1 MQLLILDYI
10 PHEICIGIA
19 TCTTSKH
26 RLSQKRRENP
36 YGWCVN
42 PTNFQMYISYGILN
56 KNTVCS
62 VDRWNKNKLLIISGK
77 ELL

>member
-1 MQLLILDYI
+1 MKSASA
-10 PHEICIGIA
+10 IA
-19 TCTTSKH
+19 ACTTSKH

-56 KNTVCS
+56 KNPVCS
-62 VDRWNKNKLLIISGK
+62 VDR
-77 ELL
+77 

>member
-10 PHEICIGIA
+10 PHEIYIGIVA
-19 TCTTSKH
+19 CTTSKH

-42 PTNFQMYISYGILN
+42 PTNFQMYISYGFN
-56 KNTVCS
+56 KYHYE
-62 VDRWNKNKLLIISGK
+62 DDAY
-77 ELL
+77 

>member
-10 PHEICIGIA
+10 PHEIYIGIVA
-19 TCTTSKH
+19 CTTSKH
-26 RLSQKRRENP
+26 CLSQKRRENP

-56 KNTVCS
+56 KNPVCS
-62 VDRWNKNKLLIISGK
+62 VDREVMCPVANR
-77 ELL
+77 